1 MDTFRRLAEGTLTAA
16 TDAHNV
22 FKNWHGAIREFRNVV
37 LAQQT
42 RIQSR
47 AHPAAPIATVNPV
60 NTGCPLYS
68 YRIETIKFS
77 LGEDIALPLRDKYWN
92 HMPRIDACLRR
103 LGMCLNSG
111 WSSSRVLGFLDTEAG
126 AQYLIS
132 LNPDLQYFRS
142 YLEQRQS
149 ELEAIWHP
157 LFVALN
163 ILGTQLPQIIAGGT
177 VLQRDLGSQA
187 FQQSKTVH
195 GLLRHIAHVSG
206 YQLLP
211 IWDPLDP
218 YDISCLVG
226 AATFWLCNFILLVD
240 LLMES
245 EATPNQNPSGTKSS
259 LNSREPECHGASGL
273 HDGARPGAW
282 RGGQAPLF
290 LCLAG
295 DHGENRRKFA

>member
-1 MDTFRRLAEGTLTAA
+1 MDTFRRLAEDTLAAA

-42 RIQSR
+42 RIPSR
-47 AHPAAPIATVNPV
+47 AHPAPPVAAVNPV
-60 NTGCPLYS
+60 NTGYPRYS
-68 YRIETIKFS
+68 FRIEPIEFGLGDNIK
-77 LGEDIALPLRDKYWN
+77 LPLQDSYWN

-111 WSSSRVLGFLDTEAG
+111 WSGGRDQGFLYTVAG
-126 AQYLIS
+126 VQYLQS
-132 LNPDLQYFRS
+132 LNSDFQAFRS
-142 YLEQRQS
+142 YLERRHS

-157 LFVALN
+157 LFLALHN
-163 ILGTQLPQIIAGGT
+163 VGTQLPQIFARGIEFQSG
-177 VLQRDLGSQA
+177 LGSQVLH
-187 FQQSKTVH
+187 QVNTVH

-206 YQLLP
+206 YQMLP

-226 AATFWLCNFILLVD
+226 AATFQLCNFILLVD

-245 EATPNQNPSGTKSS
+245 KATPDRNPSGTKSS
-259 LNSREPECHGASGL
+259 LNPREPECYGASGL

-282 RGGQAPLF
+282 RGGQAAVF